1 MLNTFKTLFTEVLPY
16 AYQSNDFASIIFI
29 YLIPIMYMFLF
40 FYKWFVIGRTLKE
53 QWDAMTIYT
62 SFILIMTLG
71 AYIAQYAVILDY
83 KNLYPVTIF
92 IVFYAIIFFTVLT
105 LFNILGLIIIK
116 LELKELI

>member
-16 AYQSNDFASIIFI
+16 AYQNNDSAPIILVF
-29 YLIPIMYMFLF
+29 LTPIMYMFLF
-40 FYKWFVIGRTLKE
+40 FYKWYVIGRTLKE
-53 QWDAMTIYT
+53 QWNSMTIYT
-62 SFILIMTLG
+62 SSILIMTLG
-71 AYIAQYAVILDY
+71 MYIAQYTVILDY

-92 IVFYAIIFFTVLT
+92 MVFYATILFTVLT

>member
-16 AYQSNDFASIIFI
+16 AYQNNDSAPIILVF
-29 YLIPIMYMFLF
+29 LTPIMYMFLF
-40 FYKWFVIGRTLKE
+40 FYKWCVIGRALKE
-53 QWDAMTIYT
+53 QWNSMTIYT
-62 SFILIMTLG
+62 SSILIMTLG
-71 AYIAQYAVILDY
+71 IYIAQYTVILDY

-92 IVFYAIIFFTVLT
+92 MVFYATILFTVLT